1 MRNFSLFFIFA
12 YFVSL
17 PLQAQDTGN
26 RIHFA
31 DYLLNQQFNQEAI
44 FESNQILQLRI
55 TAPQKDSLYYIRGWA
70 EYNLKELKASS
81 QSLKKVGPTSV
92 FYSKS
97 QLFGAYNLIYL
108 RDFNQARS
116 VLDSFKME
124 TPLNRHF
131 SLFLRSGIDLLQRD
145 IPSFRTTVEKI
156 PADYYGYTKELSK
169 LNAIADELATHKR
182 KSPLLAGILS
192 GILPGSGQFYSGKTG
207 QGIAALLLTSGLS
220 LVAIENYNKRGP
232 DKFETIFFGSVFT
245 VFYIGNIYGA
255 AFSAKIANDDYNTLT
270 DKQILFNLHIP
281 LRNIFN

>member
-1 MRNFSLFFIFA
+1 MRIFSLFLILVSFISLTAVGQNTSKRIDFA
-12 YFVSL
+12 
-17 PLQAQDTGN
+17 T
-26 RIHFA
+26 
-31 DYLLNQQFNQEAI
+31 YLLNQQFNQEAI
-44 FESNQILQLRI
+44 YESNQILQIRI
-55 TAPQKDSLYYIRGWA
+55 SPPQKDSLYYIRGWA
-70 EYNLKELKASS
+70 EYNLKELRASS
-81 QSLKKVGPTSV
+81 QSLKQVGHSSV
-92 FYSKS
+92 FYPKS

-108 RDFNQARS
+108 GDFGKAS
-116 VLDSFKME
+116 AMLDSFKTE

-145 IPSFRTTVEKI
+145 IPSFRETVNKI
-156 PADYYGYTKELSK
+156 PADYYGYTKELSQ
-169 LNAIADELATHKR
+169 LNVIADELATHKR

-192 GILPGSGQFYSGKTG
+192 GILPGSGQVYSGKTG

-220 LVAIENYNKRGP
+220 LVVIENFNKRGP

-255 AFSAKIANDDYNTLT
+255 AFSAKIVNDDYNALT

>member
-1 MRNFSLFFIFA
+1 MRNFNLLFILILLI
-12 YFVSL
+12 SL
-17 PLQAQDTGN
+17 PSEGQNINN

-31 DYLLNQQFNQEAI
+31 NYLLNQQFNQEAI
-44 FESNQILQLRI
+44 FESNQILQLRV
-55 TAPQKDSLYYIRGWA
+55 TPSQKDSLFYIRGWA
-70 EYNLKELKASS
+70 EYNLKELRVSS
-81 QSLKKVGPTSV
+81 QSLGKVSPSSV
-92 FYSKS
+92 FYPKS

-108 RDFNQARS
+108 RDFNQALS
-116 VLDSFKME
+116 VLDSFKTE

-131 SLFLRSGIDLLQRD
+131 SLFLRSGIDLLERD

-169 LNAIADELATHKR
+169 LNTIADELATHKR

-192 GILPGSGQFYSGKTG
+192 GVLPGSGQVYSGKTG
-207 QGIAALLLTSGLS
+207 QGIAALLLTTGLS
-220 LVAIENYNKRGP
+220 LVTIENYTKRGP
-232 DKFETIFFGSVFT
+232 DAFETIFFGSVFT

-255 AFSAKIANDDYNTLT
+255 AFSAKIVNDDYNALT